1 MNFDQVRQD
10 MEGSEA
16 PASSSPSEGSNQPQQ
31 HSSDRAPEVSSA
43 PSNSQA
49 PNAQESRGFQ
59 PNLTD
64 LEKLERFVFKGKEW
78 TPKEIEAA
86 MLRQEDYTRKTQEAA
101 KIRKEF
107 EKEQSQ
113 EKQFRTSLRY
123 DLQKVLR
130 SPELANEFRRIYP
143 EHYHHLVDDIL
154 EEFGSKANNQTQA
167 SSQAAQPAAGVPPE
181 VLKRI
186 EKIEG
191 DLTKREVE
199 ALQTQLDSQWETFS
213 KKYPHANQELA
224 LARAHVLL
232 DRGTALSED
241 QIEQLFKSLHET
253 EVGKEKQ
260 MREAWIKE
268 QQKANTQG
276 RDIGRG
282 GGTPGKAPEKMSFKG
297 ARDSMMDH
305 LRRQ

>member
-10 MEGSEA
+10 MESSGA
-16 PASSSPSEGSNQPQQ
+16 PASNSPSEGSHQPQQ
-31 HSSDRAPEVSSA
+31 HSSDRAPEVSHS
-43 PSNSQA
+43 SSSQ
-49 PNAQESRGFQ
+49 PPTNQESGNFQ
-59 PNLTD
+59 SQNLTD
-64 LEKLERFVFKGKEW
+64 LEKLEKFVFKGKEW

-101 KIRKEF
+101 KIRKDF
-107 EKEQSQ
+107 EKQQAQ
-113 EKQFRTSLRY
+113 EEQFRTSYRY
-123 DLQKVLR
+123 DLQKVR
-130 SPELANEFRRIYP
+130 ENPALADEFRRIYP
-143 EHYHHLVDDIL
+143 DHYHHFVDNLL
-154 EEFGSKANNQTQA
+154 EESRATASNQTQA
-167 SSQAAQPAAGVPPE
+167 SSQTGQQPAGVPTE

-199 ALQTQLDSQWETFS
+199 ALQAQLDSQWETFS
-213 KKYPHANQELA
+213 KKYPNANQELA

-232 DRGTALSED
+232 DRGTQLSED
-241 QIEQLFKSLHET
+241 QVENLFKSLHDT
-253 EVGKEKQ
+253 EVAREKQ

-268 QQKANTQG
+268 QKTANTQG